1 MVDKCR
7 YGRRRRRRPSLDE
20 DEMQADAQSRQ
31 TPCPRHRIVR
41 RRRSNHE
48 AGTGQHAI
56 AMRGFDRLVDRRV
69 ESEIVSADDE

>member
-1 MVDKCR
+1 
-7 YGRRRRRRPSLDE
+7 
-20 DEMQADAQSRQ
+20 MQADAQSRQ
-31 TPCPRHRIVR
+31 APCPRHRVVR

-48 AGTGQHAI
+48 AGTGQDAI